1 MGLDRK
7 KCIVAT
13 VDGICVRP
21 WHALDHSVMF
31 MELAY
36 RLTEPI
42 TVVTGET
49 GHNRLTELSEG
60 SVVLCM
66 DSSAD
71 TIGMVRGTCNAIQ
84 VLIFLRDL
92 EERAVAVSTQL
103 RSFERFRARRTMAA
117 LPRNQQPVGPHGAW
131 PRRRLDDDL
140 P

>member
-1 MGLDRK
+1 
-7 KCIVAT
+7 
-13 VDGICVRP
+13 
-21 WHALDHSVMF
+21 

-60 SVVLCM
+60 SVVLCD
-66 DSSAD
+66 DSPAD
-71 TIGMVRGTCNAIQ
+71 TAGLVRGICNGIQ

-103 RSFERFRARRTMAA
+103 RRFERYRARRAMSA
-117 LPRNQQPVGPHGAW
+117 
-131 PRRRLDDDL
+131 
-140 P
+140 